1 MGDTVPVA
9 WVFLAGTASQRG
21 PGNGRRSLGGSAGP
35 GAQEDVVVE
44 LEALLC
50 QAGRQERAPQGSKE
64 CLLVVACG
72 GRGPGQEAG
81 EVTTQGRDVRGPLVE
96 CPGSSRHWW
105 LDRAG
110 WHERLLVPSPCA
122 MR

>member
-50 QAGRQERAPQGSKE
+50 QAGRQ
-64 CLLVVACG
+64 
-72 GRGPGQEAG
+72 AG
-81 EVTTQGRDVRGPLVE
+81 EGA
-96 CPGSSRHWW
+96 SR
-105 LDRAG
+105 
-110 WHERLLVPSPCA
+110 
-122 MR
+122 